1 MKTELRDSDFTSQN
15 LLDLARPQTIG
26 RLKAVMRGKQVCV
39 AFWIPNRAEASSLQI
54 MTVLLAEGFSSPY
67 AHCEIWLDSTIAMGT
82 VGGAGVGTIQAY
94 DVNSHYEW
102 DIVQVGICSD
112 ALIDSLVSI
121 WEKHAPYNAHKWRY
135 LLPHQL
141 LVTDHYR
148 ANDTRTWTEGI
159 SCSQFVL
166 LFLKR
171 CAPILEKFDGTRG
184 SDGFWECDSTTCL
197 PMQLMMFLK
206 GRVRPFGPNHYKHLA
221 CPVAK

>member
-1 MKTELRDSDFTSQN
+1 MKTELRDSDFTSEN
-15 LLDLARPQTIG
+15 LLDLARPKMVA
-26 RLKAVMRGKQVCV
+26 RLKAAMRGKGVCI
-39 AFWIPNRAEASSLQI
+39 AFWIPNKVESSSLEI
-54 MTVLLAEGFSSPY
+54 MTVLLAEGFRSPY

-94 DVNSHYEW
+94 TVASHYEW
-102 DIVQVGICSD
+102 DIVQVGVCSD
-112 ALIDSLVSI
+112 AIIDSLVSI
-121 WEKHAPYNAHKWRY
+121 WTKHAPYNAHTWRY

-141 LVTDHYR
+141 LVSDHYR
-148 ANDTRTWTEGI
+148 PDDTGTWTEGL

-171 CAPILEKFDGTRG
+171 CAPMLANFDDKRG

-206 GRVRPFGPNHYKHLA
+206 GRVRPFGPNHYKHFPSPSA
-221 CPVAK
+221 